1 MNTKDFTTTW
11 KPVAT
16 VFLLLALLI
25 TPLSAFAANTAAE
38 TVRNTELS
46 GSLADSNTRHYLS
59 VEPSERDGEVTLTL
73 TFGPQDDGRIAN
85 KVNFWV
91 LTQSALEDTK
101 DGTVGYQDVALAA
114 GSPISGKS
122 DDYKVRA
129 AFNATGKQSY
139 TVIVYSEARVA
150 VDYTL
155 QVDNGI
161 LVDDSGQTHGVAVE
175 QMAANTAS
183 ATTNDTATAAAA
195 STTETAKN
203 SKQISAPINAQEQLY
218 YTVIPTDNDED
229 ITLNFDYDPKYT
241 ALEGKLNF
249 FVFDS
254 DGLRRL
260 ESGERPGSANLAA
273 GNVVKSGESK
283 LSATFR
289 SVGKQSYVVMVI
301 NRSDVPAT
309 FTLDL
314 SGGDF
319 Q

>member
-11 KPVAT
+11 KPIAT

-25 TPLSAFAANTAAE
+25 TPLSAFAADTAVA

-114 GSPISGKS
+114 GSPISGKN

-139 TVIVYSEARVA
+139 AVIVYSEARVA

-183 ATTNDTATAAAA
+183 GTATVAAA

-218 YTVIPTDNDED
+218 YTVIPTDNDEE
-229 ITLNFDYDPKYT
+229 ITLNFDYDPKYST
-241 ALEGKLNF
+241 LEGKLNF

-260 ESGERPGSANLAA
+260 ESGERPGAANLAA

>member
-1 MNTKDFTTTW
+1 MNTKAFTTTW
-11 KPVAT
+11 KPIAT

-25 TPLSAFAANTAAE
+25 TPLSAFAADTAAA

-101 DGTVGYQDVALAA
+101 DGTVGYQEVALAA
-114 GSPISGKS
+114 GNAISGKS

-129 AFNATGKQSY
+129 AFKAAGKQSY

-155 QVDNGI
+155 QVDNGT

-175 QMAANTAS
+175 QMAATPAS
-183 ATTNDTATAAAA
+183 STTTAAAA

-229 ITLNFDYDPKYT
+229 ITLNFDYDPKYST
-241 ALEGKLNF
+241 LEGKLNF

-260 ESGERPGSANLAA
+260 ESGERPGAANLAA

-289 SVGKQSYVVMVI
+289 SVGKQSYVVMVS

>member
-1 MNTKDFTTTW
+1 MATTPASGTTT
-11 KPVAT
+11 V
-16 VFLLLALLI
+16 
-25 TPLSAFAANTAAE
+25 
-38 TVRNTELS
+38 
-46 GSLADSNTRHYLS
+46 
-59 VEPSERDGEVTLTL
+59 
-73 TFGPQDDGRIAN
+73 
-85 KVNFWV
+85 
-91 LTQSALEDTK
+91 
-101 DGTVGYQDVALAA
+101 
-114 GSPISGKS
+114 
-122 DDYKVRA
+122 
-129 AFNATGKQSY
+129 
-139 TVIVYSEARVA
+139 
-150 VDYTL
+150 
-155 QVDNGI
+155 
-161 LVDDSGQTHGVAVE
+161 
-175 QMAANTAS
+175 
-183 ATTNDTATAAAA
+183 AAA

-241 ALEGKLNF
+241 TLEGKLNF

>member
-1 MNTKDFTTTW
+1 MNTKAFTTTW
-11 KPVAT
+11 KPIAT

-25 TPLSAFAANTAAE
+25 TPLSAFAADTAAA

-101 DGTVGYQDVALAA
+101 DGTVGYQEVALAA
-114 GSPISGKS
+114 GNAISGKS

-129 AFNATGKQSY
+129 AFKAAGKQSY

-155 QVDNGI
+155 QVDNGT

-183 ATTNDTATAAAA
+183 GTTSDTATAAAA
-195 STTETAKN
+195 NTTETAKN
-203 SKQISAPINAQEQLY
+203 SKQITAPINAQEQLY

-229 ITLNFDYDPKYT
+229 ITLNFDYDPKYST
-241 ALEGKLNF
+241 LEGKLNF

-314 SGGDF
+314 NGGDF

>member
-1 MNTKDFTTTW
+1 MNTKAFTTTW
-11 KPVAT
+11 KPIAT

-25 TPLSAFAANTAAE
+25 TPLSAFAADTAVA

-46 GSLADSNTRHYLS
+46 GSLADSNTRHNLS
-59 VEPSERDGEVTLTL
+59 VEQTERDGEVTLTL

-101 DGTVGYQDVALAA
+101 DGTVGYQEVALAA
-114 GSPISGKS
+114 GSPISGKN

-129 AFNATGKQSY
+129 AFKATGKQSY
-139 TVIVYSEARVA
+139 SVIVYSEAQVA

-155 QVDNGI
+155 QVANGT
-161 LVDDSGQTHGVAVE
+161 LVDASGQTHGVAVE
-175 QMAANTAS
+175 QMADNTAS
-183 ATTNDTATAAAA
+183 ATTSGTAPAAAA
-195 STTETAKN
+195 NPTETAKN

-229 ITLNFDYDPKYT
+229 ITLNFDYDPKYSS
-241 ALEGKLNF
+241 LEGKLNF
-249 FVFDS
+249 FVFDG

-260 ESGERPGSANLAA
+260 ENGERPGSANLAA